1 MVTPIINGN
10 AVICKEQ
17 QFLGFW
23 RNLTKRATLK
33 ENLFENPKGRIHL
46 AKESGDGLSSLIKF

>member
-1 MVTPIINGN
+1 MERP
-10 AVICKEQ
+10 VICQEQ